1 MNYDDCTV
9 TNSEAGNMRIGQSSH
24 CSLNLISGFLSYSS
38 ITYSSL
44 ALNPMF
50 GESFML

>member
-9 TNSEAGNMRIGQSSH
+9 TNSEAGKMRIGQSSH
-24 CSLNLISGFLSYSS
+24 CSLNLISGFLSFSTLS
-38 ITYSSL
+38 YSSL

-50 GESFML
+50 AESFML